1 MYSKNCDL
9 LFLTA
14 NNFHIY
20 TFVVAVLKNVKTCF
34 LTSILLGTLAKDV
47 LDLESS
53 SFLSVRETSSSQA
66 DFDRE
71 ACTRSASFDSS
82 GTTFSGS

>member
-1 MYSKNCDL
+1 M
-9 LFLTA
+9 A
-14 NNFHIY
+14 NKFHTGPLHFCSSCIEECKIRY
-20 TFVVAVLKNVKTCF
+20 F

-53 SFLSVRETSSSQA
+53 SFLSVRETSSSAA
-66 DFDRE
+66 DFDTE

-82 GTTFSGS
+82 VASFSGSQIKIANE